1 MAETW
6 PAFFL
11 FADRLQNN
19 NLRELC
25 SENVKN
31 VYNLV
36 MFILPLEVAAVSD
49 IEWERASAVV
59 G

>member
-1 MAETW
+1 MAGL
-6 PAFFL
+6 FL